1 MHFMSFSLVLVSISY
16 HSFSIKSSFSC
27 TAKLK
32 KDQFNPI
39 CIYALWEGSL
49 WAYSIQSNVVFVPL
63 FILKYECHTTSH
75 SYFIIYNQMLLI
87 IIIIIIIIIT
97 VTHHHR
103 HHHHRCSSNKYRRWL
118 IADWESESSFL
129 LNA

>member
-1 MHFMSFSLVLVSISY
+1 MNHLSNIINAFHVLLTSFSFNLLSQFFYQIKFFLQRQNWKKINLILSVYMHFERVHYELI
-16 HSFSIKSSFSC
+16 
-27 TAKLK
+27 
-32 KDQFNPI
+32 QFNQM
-39 CIYALWEGSL
+39 WF
-49 WAYSIQSNVVFVPL
+49 FVLL

-87 IIIIIIIIIT
+87 IIIT
-97 VTHHHR
+97 VTH